1 MKKYL
6 ISIKMKFI
14 FMPFYMLI
22 LFHWDCQTIA
32 LFIACS
38 NQLDIAT
45 VSTSSIGLGRGY
57 LCLADQ

>member
-1 MKKYL
+1 
-6 ISIKMKFI
+6 
-14 FMPFYMLI
+14 MPFYKLI

-38 NQLDIAT
+38 NQPDIAT
-45 VSTSSIGLGRGY
+45 VSTSGIGLGRGY